1 MICAESV
8 FTVNGQQRK
17 NPFERKFDV
26 KQKFLISDK
35 DGGKSL
41 VLTEYAEIDK
51 DLFSILCEEVYEVG
65 EIKDA
70 AKEGV
75 NHLASAF
82 RTRNLF
88 PPISTSIKIAEG
100 LLAFLES
107 GGKETVE
114 VVIDET
120 ESLEHYEEPIDII
133 TEIEA
138 EEEQIDDLLD
148 DTVDV
153 YDDELGIKKINSSI
167 QLDEDELLD
176 DTGDV

>member
-1 MICAESV
+1 M
-8 FTVNGQQRK
+8 
-17 NPFERKFDV
+17 
-26 KQKFLISDK
+26 KQKYLISDK

-51 DLFSILCEEVYEVG
+51 DLFSILCEEVYDAREMQ
-65 EIKDA
+65 DA

-75 NHLASAF
+75 NNLISAF

-88 PPISTSIKIAEG
+88 PPISTSTKIAEG
-100 LLAFLES
+100 LVEFLES

-120 ESLEHYEEPIDII
+120 ESLEHYEEPVDII
-133 TEIEA
+133 TEIET